1 LTEKEKIGK
10 QVLKLRE
17 RLPSKEYDKEKI
29 SQQELADTNFGLTK
43 HLIGTVE
50 RGDANPTLEKMMLLA
65 KALKVR
71 KIELYEIEIDV
82 NKFIDEI
89 NSENN

>member
-1 LTEKEKIGK
+1 M
-10 QVLKLRE
+10 LKLRE

-89 NSENN
+89 NSEKK

>member
-17 RLPSKEYDKEKI
+17 RLSSKEYDKEKI

-50 RGDANPTLEKMMLLA
+50 RGDANPTLEKIMLLA

-71 KIELYEIEIDV
+71 KMELYEIEIDV

>member
-1 LTEKEKIGK
+1 M
-10 QVLKLRE
+10 LKLRE

-89 NSENN
+89 NSEKN

>member
-1 LTEKEKIGK
+1 M
-10 QVLKLRE
+10 LKLRE

-89 NSENN
+89 NSESN

>member
-1 LTEKEKIGK
+1 MTEKEKIGK

-17 RLPSKEYDKEKI
+17 RLPSKEYDKDKI

-50 RGDANPTLEKMMLLA
+50 RGDANPTLKKMMLLA

-89 NSENN
+89 NSETN

>member
-1 LTEKEKIGK
+1 MTEKEKIGK

-89 NSENN
+89 NSEKN

>member
-1 LTEKEKIGK
+1 MTEKEKIGK

-17 RLPSKEYDKEKI
+17 RLPSKEYDKDKI

-89 NSENN
+89 NSETN

>member
-29 SQQELADTNFGLTK
+29 SQQELADTSFGLTK

-65 KALKVR
+65 KALKVK
-71 KIELYEIEIDV
+71 KIVLFEMEIDV
-82 NKFIDEI
+82 DKFVDEI
-89 NSENN
+89 NYENS

>member
-1 LTEKEKIGK
+1 MTEKEKIGK

>member
-1 LTEKEKIGK
+1 M
-10 QVLKLRE
+10 LKLRE
-17 RLPSKEYDKEKI
+17 RLPSKEYDKDKI

-89 NSENN
+89 NSETN

>member
-1 LTEKEKIGK
+1 MTEKEKIGK

-17 RLPSKEYDKEKI
+17 RLSSKEYDKEKI

-50 RGDANPTLEKMMLLA
+50 RGDANPTLEKIMLLA

-71 KIELYEIEIDV
+71 KMELYEIEIDV

>member
-1 LTEKEKIGK
+1 MTEKEKIGK

-71 KIELYEIEIDV
+71 KIQLYEIEIDV

>member
-1 LTEKEKIGK
+1 MTEKEKIGK

-89 NSENN
+89 NSEKK